1 MEDKKENKKI
11 NNFPE
16 LENDSD
22 IEGIEDEIS
31 AKYCPYIKA
40 RNFFKRFFPKNATL
54 EYLENFHLQNPHI
67 INTSKYPSLPSSMG
81 DSKRCPFGFTSSSPF
96 FSHPKKTGKAKC
108 PYAFSSDDEEK
119 GFSFDDIK
127 KEKKNSKKN
136 EKNEKNTIN
145 DEEEDDDSGD
155 EIPKGGCPVM
165 GKYRGDPINK
175 DFEPHYEIPLYG
187 PYDFLFFLRGGL
199 SDEKWIEKT
208 QKIRS
213 LPRHLKYTIFYQ
225 HQKELREVHKFEFPK
240 VFFIFD
246 EIKQKGI
253 RYYNRRKYR
262 ESLEYLNYAY
272 ALMKWIEF
280 KDVNRQEN
288 FLKKPSLDG
297 ILDEDI
303 NIKSCYM
310 DAPEGQEESFKSCV
324 VYILLLMAYC
334 FIELRHYSS
343 AIGCLNECEEIAG
356 DLVPDVFLR
365 RAQARMY
372 NKNSGNEEIL
382 KAQNDIEKAIKLGE
396 QYNIDIKKEYDETSP
411 IYRRII
417 DLEIYYRTKKK
428 LDKIIDDKIDKKVY
442 GIRRIIGKICDK
454 EHENMNHEQA
464 MLIES
469 LVLSRKED
477 ITRYYKV
484 LKEMKKQYKQIIQFF
499 SETNNPTQL
508 DLIYYEY
515 ESFMERY
522 GQFKF
527 YYKFEIDSIDP
538 KAINRLK
545 EEEKKMLMDETQYDF
560 YLKRIMHLCEDIYS
574 HGAYNVEIFQ
584 FSFDTVL
591 EEERMQREEE
601 EKRQEALTP
610 KKTWSDYFIN
620 ISKGKFGIYL
630 SICFVILTLFAIF
643 GQFFL

>member
-1 MEDKKENKKI
+1 MEDKRDIKNK
-11 NNFPE
+11 NLPE
-16 LENDSD
+16 LEDDSD
-22 IEGIEDEIS
+22 IEDIEDEIY
-31 AKYCPYIKA
+31 AKYCPYLKA
-40 RNFFKRFFPKNATL
+40 RSFFKRFFPKNATL

-67 INTSKYPSLPSSMG
+67 INSSKYPSLPSSMG
-81 DSKRCPFGFTSSSPF
+81 DYKRCPFGFTNHSPF
-96 FSHPKKTGKAKC
+96 FKHPKKTGKAKC
-108 PYAFSSDDEEK
+108 PYGFTSDEEEA
-119 GFSFDDIK
+119 GFSFEKIK
-127 KEKKNSKKN
+127 KEGKNKN
-136 EKNEKNTIN
+136 KNDKNN
-145 DEEEDDDSGD
+145 YDDDEDNDSGD
-155 EIPKGGCPVM
+155 EIPKSGCPVM

-199 SDEKWIEKT
+199 SDEEWIEKT
-208 QKIRS
+208 KKIRS

-225 HQKELREVHKFEFPK
+225 HQKELQEVHKFEFPK
-240 VFFIFD
+240 VFFMFD

-253 RYYNRRKYR
+253 RYYNRKKYR

-272 ALMKWIEF
+272 GLMKWIEF
-280 KDVNRQEN
+280 KDRNRQEN
-288 FLKKPSLDG
+288 FLKKPSLCG

-310 DAPEGQEESFKSCV
+310 DSPEGQEESFKSCV
-324 VYILLLMAYC
+324 VYCLLIMAYC

-343 AIGCLNECEEIAG
+343 AIGCLDECETIAG

-365 RAQARMY
+365 RAQARMF
-372 NKNSGNEEIL
+372 NKNSSKSEIL

-417 DLEIYYRTKKK
+417 DLEIYYKTKKK
-428 LDKIIDDKIDKKVY
+428 LDKIIDEKIDKNAY

-454 EHENMNHEQA
+454 EHQNMKHEEA

-477 ITRYYKV
+477 IARYYKV

-499 SETNNPTQL
+499 SETNNPKQL
-508 DLIYYEY
+508 DLTYYEY
-515 ESFMERY
+515 EIFMERY
-522 GQFKF
+522 EQFKF
-527 YYKFEIDSIDP
+527 YYKFQIDSIDP
-538 KAINRLK
+538 KVFNKLK
-545 EEEKKMLMDETQYDF
+545 EDEKKMLMDEEQHNF
-560 YLKRIMHLCEDIYS
+560 YIKRIMHLCEDIYS
-574 HGAYNVEIFQ
+574 HGNYNMEIFQ

-591 EEERMQREEE
+591 EEESIQREEE
-601 EKRQEALTP
+601 EKRKEALNP
-610 KKTWSDYFIN
+610 KKTWSDYLVN

-630 SICFVILTLFAIF
+630 TICFIIVTLLAIGSQIF
-643 GQFFL
+643 S